1 MSPRPLAQGHDELM
15 TQHQNLGVLPPRL
28 PPRQAQHRNGP
39 GHDEEDQLQAH
50 KPKIIARQ
58 PESDLAARH
67 RSHARAGGVP
77 QHIRPGGGGFRHSQV
92 KDASGKVARQGRG
105 QGFQLDQEAKVA
117 VEAHAMN
124 MAVEFYGE
132 TWDVEDVHG
141 TESFDMICRRDD
153 GQVKHVEVKGT
164 TTDGAEVILTP
175 NEISHARDNL
185 RSALFVLS
193 NITVERAE
201 HGTVIATGGTRHSY
215 DPWPG

>member
-1 MSPRPLAQGHDELM
+1 
-15 TQHQNLGVLPPRL
+15 
-28 PPRQAQHRNGP
+28 
-39 GHDEEDQLQAH
+39 
-50 KPKIIARQ
+50 
-58 PESDLAARH
+58 
-67 RSHARAGGVP
+67 
-77 QHIRPGGGGFRHSQV
+77 
-92 KDASGKVARQGRG
+92 
-105 QGFQLDQEAKVA
+105 
-117 VEAHAMN
+117 MN

-141 TESFDMICRRDD
+141 TESFDMICRRDY

-215 DPWPG
+215 DPWRLDDGILTPPGLPVSGAWRWPRVH